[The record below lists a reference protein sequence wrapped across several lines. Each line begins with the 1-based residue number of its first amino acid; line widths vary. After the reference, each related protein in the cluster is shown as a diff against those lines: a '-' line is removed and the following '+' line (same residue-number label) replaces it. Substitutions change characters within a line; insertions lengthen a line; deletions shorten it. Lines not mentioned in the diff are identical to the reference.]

1 MRVPNS
7 TRSGEPNAHG
17 TPRDHIGPADPERA
31 GDTHTTQQ
39 AEETPQRVQGR
50 PSDRAQRGSYP
61 EEWHRQQART
71 PRWGVPSM
79 RHGALTCQP
88 PSPRPSDRAQLMQP
102 PPHATGTR
110 GWNTRHQQHYQFAT
124 RIHSQHGSPLKP
136 AGVLHISS
144 CNGGLFTTQLQPLG
158 PASVLLSPSVHLR
171 DGPCS
176 LSHVSGWPHVPLT
189 HVLGWPPTSPQSRL
203 RMAPRPPQS
212 RLRTALHPLTHVPGR
227 SLVPLTHVSGGAH
240 VPLSHVSGW
249 PRIPSVTSQHG
260 PMSPSVT
267 SRDSLASPQ
276 SCPGT
281 PCVTCLFSLQ
291 H

>member
-1 MRVPNS
+1 MR
-7 TRSGEPNAHG
+7 R
-17 TPRDHIGPADPERA
+17 
-31 GDTHTTQQ
+31 
-39 AEETPQRVQGR
+39 
-50 PSDRAQRGSYP
+50 
-61 EEWHRQQART
+61 
-71 PRWGVPSM
+71 
-79 RHGALTCQP
+79 GALTCQP

-267 SRDSLASPQ
+267 SRDGLASPQ